1 MKKNKTI
8 IITGGSG
15 YLGKILTINLS
26 KTYNIITIDKKKFN
40 SNLKN
45 HIHIAK
51 DLKSFFDKKKLNAIY
66 AIIHLAGESRNS
78 SYNSYPKLGLDNVKN
93 IYSILESIVRVKKKP
108 KLIFASTKQIE
119 NDLLTQNSN
128 SYSISKKFC
137 EDLIIHYI
145 KTHRINASIVRLS
158 DMFSITNNPTNKA
171 FGKFLKLIKENK
183 KIIVDNK
190 KHNFELI
197 DTKIVEKNINL
208 ILKRRNNI
216 FLKIYGEKIN
226 IINLINSMK
235 KLYNSSSK
243 IIFQNKSNSA
253 RKNKIFIE
261 SKIIFSKK
269 NFFYQ
274 LRKVS

>member
-1 MKKNKTI
+1 MKKNKKI

-26 KTYNIITIDKKKFN
+26 KNYKIITIDKKKFN

-45 HIHIAK
+45 HIHITT

-66 AIIHLAGESRNS
+66 AIIHLAGESKNS
-78 SYNSYPKLGLDNVKN
+78 SYNSCPKLGLDNVKN
-93 IYSILESIVRVKKKP
+93 IYSILDSIVKVKKKP

-119 NDLLTQNSN
+119 NDLSTQNSN

-145 KTHRINASIVRLS
+145 KTYRINASIVRLS
-158 DMFSITNNPTNKA
+158 DIFSITNNPTNKA
-171 FGKFLKLIKENK
+171 FGKFLKLIKKNK
-183 KIIVDNK
+183 KIFVDNK

-197 DTKIVEKNINL
+197 DTKIIEKNINL
-208 ILKRRNNI
+208 ILKKRNNI
-216 FLKIYGEKIN
+216 FLQIYGEKIN
-226 IINLINSMK
+226 IINLINSIK

-243 IIFQNKSNSA
+243 ITFQDKSNSA
-253 RKNKIFIE
+253 RKNKIFIK

-274 LRKVS
+274 LKKM